1 VEGDRWEVGD
11 AAGRSALWLSYAY
24 SRGVSVRRLRLIG
37 TQEIP
42 VRLGGVSRQR
52 VYQLTRRAD
61 FPQPIAEL
69 AQGSVWLAEDVDRWI
84 ASRRTRVSQPRRA
97 DQQ

>member
-1 VEGDRWEVGD
+1 M
-11 AAGRSALWLSYAY
+11 
-24 SRGVSVRRLRLIG
+24 SVRRLRLVG
-37 TQEIP
+37 TEEIR

-69 AQGSVWLAEDVDRWI
+69 AQGGVWLAEDVDRWI
-84 ASRRTRVSQPRRA
+84 ANRRA
-97 DQQ
+97 TAGQRPTPSRSEPAR

>member
-1 VEGDRWEVGD
+1 M
-11 AAGRSALWLSYAY
+11 
-24 SRGVSVRRLRLIG
+24 SVRRLRLVG
-37 TQEIP
+37 TQEIQ

-69 AQGSVWLAEDVDRWI
+69 AQGSVWLAEDVDR
-84 ASRRTRVSQPRRA
+84 
-97 DQQ
+97 